1 MVEGAALYWTAPFY
15 FGVVMKFIP
24 QSVALIVLLLCA
36 ACSSFQP
43 AQERIAV
50 DLRGQRM
57 TIGSADAQFDKYFGV
72 GGLQKQ
78 DITINYFPHENVV
91 CLQYRVD
98 LITYYQFWSAENRA
112 AFIGALDRYKEDF
125 AQKNLSKSMKTKRSY
140 GAVKGYVIWE
150 TFQKS
155 MQGNSYPNI
164 ELGYYFRNRAP
175 YFALTQREAQNEN
188 ETTKTMEKNSPNF
201 IIYFTRA
208 QAEVLAEIFA
218 PEYLQGLSREE
229 NRPTGTIEIDEYD
242 N

>member
-1 MVEGAALYWTAPFY
+1 
-15 FGVVMKFIP
+15 MKFIP
-24 QSVALIVLLLCA
+24 QSIALIILLLCA
-36 ACSSFQP
+36 ACSSFQI
-43 AQERIAV
+43 AKERISV

-57 TIGSADAQFDKYFGV
+57 TIGTAKAQFDKFLGI

-78 DITINYFPHENVV
+78 DITVNYFPRENVV
-91 CLQYRVD
+91 CLQYRVN
-98 LITYYQFWSAENRA
+98 LITHYQFWSADNRA
-112 AFIGALDRYKEDF
+112 AFIGALENYKRDY
-125 AQKNLSKSMKTKRSY
+125 AQKTLSRSMRAKRSY
-140 GAVKGYVIWE
+140 GTVKGYVIWE

-175 YFALTQREAQNEN
+175 YFALTQREAPNEN
-188 ETTKTMEKNSPNF
+188 EKTKSMEKNSPNF

-218 PEYLQGLSREE
+218 PEYLLGLSREE
-229 NRPTGTIEIDEYD
+229 SPSADAVEIDEYD